1 MGSHT
6 SLRGRGTEQLTVS
19 SSSVALASIP
29 TGAKRALLV
38 PRDAGVYV
46 SNTGDAATTSMWL
59 LSADSVLDLS
69 DANYELSAFRFI
81 RQASDDSTLHIM
93 YFS

>member
-1 MGSHT
+1 MVSHT

-69 DANYELSAFRFI
+69 DAYYELAQLRFI
-81 RQASDDSTLHIM
+81 REASADATLQVI
-93 YFS
+93 YWS

>member
-1 MGSHT
+1 MVSHT
-6 SLRGRGTEQLTVS
+6 SLRGRGTEQLPVS
-19 SSSVALASIP
+19 SSSAALASIP

-69 DANYELSAFRFI
+69 DANYELAQLRFI
-81 RQASDDSTLHIM
+81 REASADATLQVI
-93 YFS
+93 YWS